1 MTINMFASGFLENIC
16 SKNFLQIVKALVVE
30 IIFSKVSC
38 FRIFFW
44 THLDGCFW
52 KMKIIARETSYFR
65 HSNDLDI
72 QGAARKSEN
81 LIERTFD
88 ENT

>member
-1 MTINMFASGFLENIC
+1 
-16 SKNFLQIVKALVVE
+16 
-30 IIFSKVSC
+30 
-38 FRIFFW
+38 
-44 THLDGCFW
+44 
-52 KMKIIARETSYFR
+52 MKIIARETSYFR